1 MPRALAP
8 FQVEALGFLGQTGRA
23 IYGDPPGSRKTA
35 TSLTLAAGR
44 PGRTLIVTPANVLH
58 HWVHEAQDAVP
69 DWPLAWY
76 RGSDSAKRRT
86 PAVDSWLQRGG
97 ALITNYE
104 AVRRDVDW
112 LLKAKI
118 RNLVFDEAHRLKNRT
133 SQISRA
139 VSRLSTASTTFL
151 AVTGTPVMNRAEEL
165 WALLHLIDRHRW
177 PAYWPWAEEHFYV
190 KSTTFGKAT
199 RFPVRIVGA
208 IRPGHEKILQQEMLG
223 LLLYRPIEDLMP
235 ELGSEP
241 IWTNLA
247 VALAPAERKVY
258 NQMAEHGWVEAD
270 NDEGFISA
278 DLAIARQGRLRQLVS
293 GWADVQ
299 PEDGL
304 TSKAKAAVELVGDL
318 DEPAVVL
325 TANQE
330 TAHRIAAKIPGSVV
344 YTGRLKQE
352 DRDRNKDRFA
362 EGKASA
368 IVGTIAALGVGV
380 DGLQRNARNL
390 IFVDLDWV
398 YDVNRQAVGRLWR
411 SGQTRPVNVWA
422 LTAEDTIDEV
432 VAEANRQQKDVKELL
447 LGATWQDL
455 VRGRW
460 HDHSPMAEA
469 ATP

>member
-1 MPRALAP
+1 
-8 FQVEALGFLGQTGRA
+8 
-23 IYGDPPGSRKTA
+23 
-35 TSLTLAAGR
+35 
-44 PGRTLIVTPANVLH
+44 
-58 HWVHEAQDAVP
+58 
-69 DWPLAWY
+69 
-76 RGSDSAKRRT
+76 
-86 PAVDSWLQRGG
+86 
-97 ALITNYE
+97 
-104 AVRRDVDW
+104 
-112 LLKAKI
+112 
-118 RNLVFDEAHRLKNRT
+118 
-133 SQISRA
+133 
-139 VSRLSTASTTFL
+139 
-151 AVTGTPVMNRAEEL
+151 
-165 WALLHLIDRHRW
+165 
-177 PAYWPWAEEHFYV
+177 
-190 KSTTFGKAT
+190 
-199 RFPVRIVGA
+199 VRIVGA

-299 PEDGL
+299 PPDGL

-344 YTGRLKQE
+344 YTGRLSQA

-362 EGKASA
+362 GGGLPA

-455 VRGRW
+455 VRGHW
-460 HDHSPMAEA
+460 HGTSSVRA
-469 ATP
+469 